1 MTGSAP
7 NEEGLRALGRTI
19 DGETSARRARRRGP
33 AHARR
38 DPAASGRSAERGDP
52 GELVADLGGEGAGGG
67 ADAASVQRGGGTGGT
82 GSGSAGGSGSGS
94 GAGGAGTGGSG
105 AGLPRPGKRRWPKR
119 TLLISLAVIVL
130 AAGAG
135 AGFAWYL
142 NHKIHRIS
150 VDGLTSGQASG
161 KLFNTQN
168 ILMVGSTT
176 RCGLAKQTPAY
187 GLCTQGVTGVNSD
200 VVMILH
206 LNGTTGAVSI
216 LSIPRDLFIPNAR
229 STTGAYK
236 IDAALAQGPSQL
248 VAAVEE
254 DFAIP
259 IQHYVELTFDSFA
272 AVVTSLGGITM
283 TFPDG
288 LFDRYSG
295 LRVLST
301 GCHHLN
307 GVQALQVVRARHL
320 QYWVPGYPKT
330 YPYTWPQE
338 GLSDLAR
345 IVRDHEFLRVLA
357 AKMAHQGLGNP
368 GKDLSLIDAV
378 APHLTVDSGFSA
390 TDMVDIV
397 LRFHHV
403 NINQAPT
410 TTLPVDVATF
420 GPYLYQGATMG
431 DVEFPAE
438 PADHASI
445 DALLGLA
452 PGDNTMTGKPLPAPT
467 GVRVSVLDGTGVAG
481 QATQTAAALHHLGFD
496 TVGTGSATPVGSY
509 RETTVTYAHRTPADV
524 AAAQLV
530 ADSLSGQVILH
541 YGPTADGAQVT
552 VTTGTAF
559 HVDATLPGQV
569 APAHPTT
576 STARSSSPPSTSSSS
591 ASSSSSSSTTSPST
605 APPTSGSVTASTPAV
620 TGFAPTTPS
629 HNALTYYDPRAC
641 KAGVVGN
648 TGNF

>member
-1 MTGSAP
+1 MLTGATGIPFGQMTDATP
-7 NEEGLRALGRTI
+7 NKKGLRALGRNGLSTSEAPKRR
-19 DGETSARRARRRGP
+19 DVRNSTDVSKGTGDAVTSADTDVFDHADISAGSAFSDKCATP
-33 AHARR
+33 ATA
-38 DPAASGRSAERGDP
+38 
-52 GELVADLGGEGAGGG
+52 GAGGG
-67 ADAASVQRGGGTGGT
+67 TGKGGGTGG
-82 GSGSAGGSGSGS
+82 GF
-94 GAGGAGTGGSG
+94 
-105 AGLPRPGKRRWPKR
+105 PRRPRKRRWVKR
-119 TLLISLAVIVL
+119 ALLISLAVIVL

-150 VDGLTSGQASG
+150 VGGLTSGQASG

-176 RCGLAKQTPAY
+176 RCGLAKQTAAY
-187 GLCTQGVTGVNSD
+187 GICTPSLGTRSVTGVNSD

-368 GKDLSLIDAV
+368 AKDLSLIDAV

-420 GPYLYQGATMG
+420 GPYLYQGAAMG

-467 GVRVSVLDGTGVAG
+467 GVRVSVLDGTGVTG

-496 TVGTGSATPVGSY
+496 TVGTGTTTSVGSY

-530 ADSLSGQVILH
+530 ADSLAGQVILH

-552 VTTGTAF
+552 VTTGTDF
-559 HVDATLPGQV
+559 HVDAALPGQV

-576 STARSSSPPSTSSSS
+576 STSSTNSTSST
-591 ASSSSSSSTTSPST
+591 AST
-605 APPTSGSVTASTPAV
+605 ASTSATSGSSAASQPAA

-629 HNALTYYDPRAC
+629 HNSLTYYDPRAC
-641 KAGVVGN
+641 KPGVVGN

>member
-19 DGETSARRARRRGP
+19 DDETSARRARRRGP

-38 DPAASGRSAERGDP
+38 GPAASDRPAEHGGP
-52 GELVADLGGEGAGGG
+52 GELAAGPGNQGAGPGDQGAGGG
-67 ADAASVQRGGGTGGT
+67 TGAASVQRGGT
-82 GSGSAGGSGSGS
+82 GSGSGG
-94 GAGGAGTGGSG
+94 GAGGRGAGGPG
-105 AGLPRPGKRRWPKR
+105 AGLPRPGKRRWVKR

-283 TFPDG
+283 TFPDE

-295 LRVLST
+295 LHVLST

-438 PADHASI
+438 PADHASV

-496 TVGTGSATPVGSY
+496 TVGTGTTTPVGSY
-509 RETTVTYAHRTPADV
+509 RETTVTYAHRTAADV

-541 YGPTADGAQVT
+541 YGATADGAQVT

-559 HVDATLPGQV
+559 HVDATLPGHA
-569 APAHPTT
+569 APAHPTM
-576 STARSSSPPSTSSSS
+576 STARSSSPPSTSS
-591 ASSSSSSSTTSPST
+591 TTAPST
-605 APPTSGSVTASTPAV
+605 APPTSGSATASQPAV

>member
-1 MTGSAP
+1 MTGSDP

-19 DGETSARRARRRGP
+19 DDETLARRGRRRGP

-38 DPAASGRSAERGDP
+38 SLAPPDRSAERD
-52 GELVADLGGEGAGGG
+52 VADPEGERLGTSGGI
-67 ADAASVQRGGGTGGT
+67 SGGK
-82 GSGSAGGSGSGS
+82 GSGGDGDRGR
-94 GAGGAGTGGSG
+94 T
-105 AGLPRPGKRRWPKR
+105 PRPRDRRWVKR

-135 AGFAWYL
+135 AGFAWYV

-150 VDGLTSGQASG
+150 VNGLTPGESSG
-161 KLFNTQN
+161 KLANTQN

-206 LNGTTGAVSI
+206 LNGATGAVSI

-236 IDAALAQGPSQL
+236 IDAALAQGPTQL
-248 VAAVEE
+248 VAAIEE
-254 DFAIP
+254 DFGIP

-283 TFPDG
+283 TFPDE

-295 LRVLST
+295 LHVLST

-368 GKDLSLIDAV
+368 AKDLSLIDAV

-420 GPYLYQGATMG
+420 GPYLYQGVTMG

-467 GVRVSVLDGTGVAG
+467 GVTVSVLDGTGVAG
-481 QATQTAAALHHLGFD
+481 QATQTATALKNLGFD
-496 TVGTGSATPVGSY
+496 TVGTGTTTSVGSY
-509 RETTVTYAHRTPADV
+509 RETTVSYAHRTPTDV

-552 VTTGTAF
+552 VTTGTDF
-559 HVDATLPGQV
+559 HVDATLPGHA

-576 STARSSSPPSTSSSS
+576 P
-591 ASSSSSSSTTSPST
+591 SSSSSSSTPST
-605 APPTSGSVTASTPAV
+605 SSSATAGPPAV

-629 HNALTYYDPRAC
+629 HNPLTSYDPRAC
-641 KAGVVGN
+641 KPGVVGN
-648 TGNF
+648 VGNF

>member
-19 DGETSARRARRRGP
+19 DGETSARRARRRARRRGP

-38 DPAASGRSAERGDP
+38 DPAVSGRSAERGDP

-67 ADAASVQRGGGTGGT
+67 ADAASVQRGGGG
-82 GSGSAGGSGSGS
+82 GSAGGSGSGS
-94 GAGGAGTGGSG
+94 GSGAGGGRG
-105 AGLPRPGKRRWPKR
+105 AGLPRPGKRRWVKR

-438 PADHASI
+438 PADHASV

-496 TVGTGSATPVGSY
+496 TVGTGTTTPVGSY
-509 RETTVTYAHRTPADV
+509 RETTVTYAHRTAADV

-541 YGPTADGAQVT
+541 YGATADGAQVT

-559 HVDATLPGQV
+559 HVDATLPGHA
-569 APAHPTT
+569 APAHPTM
-576 STARSSSPPSTSSSS
+576 STARSSSPPSTSS
-591 ASSSSSSSTTSPST
+591 TTAPST
-605 APPTSGSVTASTPAV
+605 APPTSGSATASQPAV

>member
-19 DGETSARRARRRGP
+19 EDETFARRGRRRGP

-38 DPAASGRSAERGDP
+38 GPAASDRSAERGVS
-52 GELVADLGGEGAGGG
+52 GELSGELSGGLSGVPEGGGAGGG
-67 ADAASVQRGGGTGGT
+67 AGAARAPRGGG
-82 GSGSAGGSGSGS
+82 AGG
-94 GAGGAGTGGSG
+94 GGSG
-105 AGLPRPGKRRWPKR
+105 AGAGGSAGWPSRPRKRRWVKR

-150 VDGLTSGQASG
+150 VPGLTSGQSSG

-283 TFPDG
+283 TFPDE

-368 GKDLSLIDAV
+368 TKDLSLIDAV

-452 PGDNTMTGKPLPAPT
+452 PADNTMTGKPLPAPT

-496 TVGTGSATPVGSY
+496 TVGTGTATPVGSY

-552 VTTGTAF
+552 VTTGTDF
-559 HVDATLPGQV
+559 HVDAALPGQA

-576 STARSSSPPSTSSSS
+576 STSST
-591 ASSSSSSSTTSPST
+591 SSTTSST
-605 APPTSGSVTASTPAV
+605 STSAKSGSSAASQPAA

-629 HNALTYYDPRAC
+629 HNSLTYYDPRAC

-648 TGNF
+648 SGNF